1 MPNEQN
7 LIPFN
12 ERTESEQRELA
23 RNGGIA
29 SGAARRRK
37 RSLKQAADYFLSLPV
52 TDRRRAKKLERRQ
65 VEPEDIDNQ
74 MAMISGLWEAAC
86 EGDARA
92 AKVLVDVLGDD
103 ARQDSAGA
111 ATGQSL
117 LAAIEAAAEEDID
130 TDAVSETE

>member
-7 LIPFN
+7 LIPFS
-12 ERTESEQRELA
+12 ERSESEVREIA
-23 RNGGIA
+23 RRGGIA
-29 SGAARRRK
+29 SGASRRRK
-37 RSLKQAADYFLSLPV
+37 KSLKQAADYFLSLPV

-65 VEPEDIDNQ
+65 VNPEDIDNQ

-92 AKVLVDVLGDD
+92 ARVLVDVLGDD
-103 ARQDSAGA
+103 ARQDSVEGA
-111 ATGQSL
+111 SGQSL

-130 TDAVSETE
+130 EDAVSETE